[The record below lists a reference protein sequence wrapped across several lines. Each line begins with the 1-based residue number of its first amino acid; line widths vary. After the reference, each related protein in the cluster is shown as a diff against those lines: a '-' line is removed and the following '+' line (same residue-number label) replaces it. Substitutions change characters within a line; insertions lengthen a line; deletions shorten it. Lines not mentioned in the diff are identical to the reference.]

1 MQHQAMKL
9 AVLLLA
15 GCLLLSTSNGLPI
28 QTAPKGFLHRGQSQQ
43 TGQLPNGFSELFN
56 EVNAENTSG
65 SLIRKTY
72 LLTHL

>member
-28 QTAPKGFLHRGQSQQ
+28 QTPKGFLLRGQSQQ

-72 LLTHL
+72 L

>member
-28 QTAPKGFLHRGQSQQ
+28 QTPKGFLLRGQSQQ

-56 EVNAENTSG
+56 EVNAEHTSG

-72 LLTHL
+72 F